1 MKDSE
6 FRIDKK
12 TTQKTA
18 TKGGVQSVEV
28 GMGLLKALAAIGGH
42 ASLNELAEAVDM
54 HPAKAHRYL
63 VSLVQSGFVERTAHG
78 RYDLGPYVLEFATAY
93 LSRLDPTSVANAM
106 IEDMWAR
113 TDEGVILTVW
123 GTAGT
128 TVIRWF
134 QSRRPI
140 SVGIR
145 PGTNFSTL
153 MSASGRVFLAYL
165 PRELTRPVVETELKT
180 LADSTSPKAPKNLQ
194 DIAGLI
200 EETRRH
206 GLGKVTGHSVEGVSA
221 LAAPI
226 FDYRGELVLSLAL
239 FGFKSSFDVSWD
251 GPNAQL
257 LKETAGDISRKLG
270 YIADQN

>member
-1 MKDSE
+1 MKE
-6 FRIDKK
+6 EK
-12 TTQKTA
+12 QKNP

-28 GMGLLKALAAIGGH
+28 GMTLLKALAATGGH
-42 ASLNELAEAVDM
+42 ASLNELADAVEM

-78 RYDLGPYVLEFATAY
+78 RYDLGPYVLEFSTAY
-93 LSRLDPTSVANAM
+93 LSRLDPTTIANTM

-113 TDEGVILTVW
+113 TKEGVILTVW
-123 GTAGT
+123 GSSGT

-145 PGTNFSTL
+145 PGTTFSTL
-153 MSASGRVFLAYL
+153 MSASGRIFLAHL
-165 PRELTRPVVETELKT
+165 PAELTRPIVEQELRSLGKSS
-180 LADSTSPKAPKNLQ
+180 DPRAPKSWKEVEA
-194 DIAGLI
+194 IS
-200 EETRRH
+200 EETRTQ
-206 GLGKVTGHSVEGVSA
+206 GLGQVAGHSVEGVSA

-239 FGFKSSFDVSWD
+239 FGFKSSFDISRD
-251 GPNAQL
+251 GPNAKL
-257 LKETAGDISRKLG
+257 LIDTASEISKQLG
-270 YIADQN
+270 YLPGN